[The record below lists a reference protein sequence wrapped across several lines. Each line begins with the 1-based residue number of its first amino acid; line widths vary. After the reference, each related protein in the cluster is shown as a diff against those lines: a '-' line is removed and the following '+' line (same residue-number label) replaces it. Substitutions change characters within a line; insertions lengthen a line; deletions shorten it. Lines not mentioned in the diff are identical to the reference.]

1 MAVQSA
7 LEPSQGAI
15 GISVLVFCQN
25 IMSSVFITVANTVF
39 QTSLAREVVQLAPS
53 VSPSAAAAA
62 GGSAEGVRALLPPGD
77 EGLENLL
84 LAFSRAIGSTF
95 YMVVAAGIAVCFAAL
110 GMGGVDLRKN
120 KEGGDASVGNG
131 KGKQMETGDKN
142 DAAV

>member
-39 QTSLAREVVQLAPS
+39 QTSLAREVVQLVPT
-53 VSPSAAAAA
+53 VNPSAAAAA

-95 YMVVAAGIAVCFAAL
+95 YMAVCIAAL
-110 GMGGVDLRKN
+110 GMGWVDLRKN
-120 KEGGDASVGNG
+120 KEGGDAAVGNG
-131 KGKQMETGDKN
+131 KEKQMETGDKN